1 MTQEETANLK
11 SMIEGLTMDQK
22 KGIVP
27 IVQNSIQNNSGN
39 SRFEFELDKLEP
51 EVARELEAY
60 VIE

>member
-1 MTQEETANLK
+1 
-11 SMIEGLTMDQK
+11 MDQK

>member
-11 SMIEGLTMDQK
+11 SMIEGLTMEQK